1 MGYRYGRVPVEK
13 QVCERPADQCGSIDD
28 DCSLP
33 CNRDFVM
40 GQEFDDS
47 LRSAGHKFL
56 LAGCQPSLIDRVE
69 SIDVLVGNYSLNDSI
84 LIKAAWEGKLDKDT
98 VDLGIRV
105 QLAQQSLNLV
115 LRRVG
120 WQMVVLGLDSNFFSN
135 LVFPSQFFR
144 VGVFV
149 GAGIVGVQGL
159 DCVLD

>member
-13 QVCERPADQCGSIDD
+13 QVCERPANQCGSIDD
-28 DCSLP
+28 DCPLP
-33 CNRDFVM
+33 GNRNLVM

-56 LAGCQPSLIDRVE
+56 LASCQPSLIDRVE

-98 VDLGIRV
+98 VDSGIRV
-105 QLAQQSLNLV
+105 QLAEQSLNLV

-120 WQMVVLGLDSNFFSN
+120 WQMMVLGLDPNFFSS
-135 LVFPSQFFR
+135 LVFPS
-144 VGVFV
+144 
-149 GAGIVGVQGL
+149 
-159 DCVLD
+159 